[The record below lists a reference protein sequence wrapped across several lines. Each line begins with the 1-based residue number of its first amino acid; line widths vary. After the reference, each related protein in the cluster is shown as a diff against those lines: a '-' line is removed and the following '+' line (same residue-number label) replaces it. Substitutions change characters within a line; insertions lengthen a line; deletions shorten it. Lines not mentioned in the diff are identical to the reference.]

1 MKNINWIK
9 FIAVS
14 LVAVLLAIT
23 TFSCSDH
30 VPDNPEDSE
39 EHWELKQ
46 YFFPYRLTSYIGKRL
61 WEAETT
67 NNKLENQNLVIS
79 PVGVTMTL
87 SMLANGVEGKAKEE
101 LENLLLPVDSEL
113 EVYSTLEDLN
123 RFNKEFAE
131 ELQGLDFKSKTIVK
145 NSLWCAEDIN
155 LNADFGKT
163 ISKYYGKMCRENDIS
178 SAFNEWC
185 SAESSGMIAD
195 ILSEKNPASL
205 VLSNLFSF
213 SSSPARQFYKIDDG
227 KFVNADGEE
236 KKVEMLSTYLME
248 VPWTRT
254 TTAEIIKVSL
264 GEGGRETGLQLILA
278 IPNEGADKN
287 LSNVF
292 DGEYIEGTP
301 PYSAP
306 YYNVALTIPSFT
318 VESRFDIRDCG
329 EALGIGSICDPSLKL
344 PRMISSGDARLDG
357 LIQASKIE
365 FNESGFNSTQVSAAE
380 MSRGGELIGGSKQ
393 ISINGPFAF
402 QITDDKMI
410 LMLGR
415 IFNL

>member
-9 FIAVS
+9 FTVVS
-14 LVAVLLAIT
+14 FVAVLLTTT

-30 VPDNPEDSE
+30 VPDNPESPRED
-39 EHWELKQ
+39 WELKQ
-46 YFFPYRLTSYIGKRL
+46 YFFSYRLTTYIGKRL
-61 WEAETT
+61 WEVEAI

-79 PVGVTMTL
+79 PVGATMTL

-101 LENLLLPVDSEL
+101 LEKLLLPVDPEF
-113 EVYSTLEDLN
+113 EIYPTLEDLN

-145 NSLWCAEDIN
+145 NSLWCSEDIN

-163 ISKYYGKMCRENDIS
+163 ISKYYGRVFRENNIS

-185 SAESSGMIAD
+185 ASESSGMIAD
-195 ILSEKNPASL
+195 ILSETNPASL
-205 VLSNLFSF
+205 VLSNLFCF
-213 SSSPARQFYKIDDG
+213 SSSPTRQFYKIDDG
-227 KFVNADGEE
+227 QFVNADGEE

-254 TTAEIIKVSL
+254 TTAEIIKVPL

-292 DGEYIEGTP
+292 DGEYMEGTP

-306 YYNVALTIPSFT
+306 YYNVALIIPSFT

-329 EALGIGSICDPSLKL
+329 DVLGIGSICDPSLKL
-344 PRMISSGDARLDG
+344 SPIISSGDARLDG
-357 LIQASKIE
+357 LIQASKVE

-380 MSRGGELIGGSKQ
+380 MSRGGELLAGSKQ

-402 QITDDKMI
+402 QITDGRMI